1 MKARKQQ
8 TAEFAPSHQD
18 YSLWNNTWSRSRIDK
33 LMQPHSHLG
42 PSVAVPEMLFG
53 QALRKLR
60 TDRAISQE
68 TLAFESGYHS
78 TYISQLERGKK
89 NPSLRAIICLARA
102 LHISGSDIIKAVEDR
117 LGRDAIEH

>member
-1 MKARKQQ
+1 MKNRMRPS
-8 TAEFAPSHQD
+8 TALATDRQD
-18 YSLWNNTWSRSRIDK
+18 YSLWNYSLSRSRIDV
-33 LMQPHSHLG
+33 LMQLHSSRG
-42 PSVAVPEMLFG
+42 PAVAAPEVLFG

-68 TLAFESGYHS
+68 TLAFDSGYHS

-102 LHISGSDIIKAVEDR
+102 LRTSGSELLKTVEEGLTSNAVER
-117 LGRDAIEH
+117 